1 MNFTIIKA
9 IFRRD
14 FVSYFSNPTG
24 YVFICVFVMLTA
36 LAAFW
41 PPEFFSNNLANLD
54 QLSRWMPFILLVFIP
69 AISMS
74 IWAEEKRQGTDEL
87 LLTLPAQDFDVVL
100 GKFKAAVAIYTVSL
114 LFSMFSVF
122 LVFTW
127 GLGEPD
133 GGLFLGSYLGYWFVG
148 VAMLSIGMVASFLTS
163 NLTVGFILGM
173 LFNAPLALFG
183 AADLVVK
190 NPAVAQ
196 TLRQWS
202 IAEQFAD
209 FERGVVSLRSVLY
222 FASIVAVML
231 YVSMVLI
238 SKRHWG
244 GGEDG
249 ESKGGH
255 FLVRSLSLLAVVGA
269 LNALLADRD
278 SVRVDLTSESLNSLS
293 PRTVTLVK
301 DLGADKEVPPIR
313 VDAYISPE
321 VPAEYAAQKRNLLS
335 TLDELE
341 ATSAGKIRVVK
352 HVVENFS
359 EEATLAERTYGIE
372 AKSVSVMSRGARADQ
387 EIFLGAAF
395 TCGLDKVVLP
405 FIDKGLPVEY
415 EVVRSITTVAQPK
428 RQRVGVVKTDV
439 QLNGGFSMQGS
450 TPETRLIAELK
461 KQYDVVEVDPTK
473 PIADTYDVLLAVQP
487 SSLGP
492 AEMDHFVAAVK
503 KGQPTAIFE
512 DPFPLPNFWQD
523 VVGTAQPNQPGGGGM
538 MGMFGGGGPP
548 KPKGDINQLWNLLGV
563 RMEGDEVVWQEYNPY
578 PRAEAFVDSQWL
590 FIDEGCGAAKP
601 FNPDEPIVAGL
612 RQVLFLLAGSFQ
624 PANGSKL
631 DFAQLAV
638 TGENT
643 GVISHADLQMASQSG
658 GLGLR
663 QRRTGDPYIVA
674 ARVSGELIDE
684 QELSLKALKA
694 DAAGEGKDAAD
705 AGKGEAA
712 NDDAEKDD
720 SKATEGDAKDD
731 TLPAADAVKLNVVL
745 VADIDCLADPFFA
758 IREMGDDEEAL
769 VDWNF
774 QNVAFVLNALDSL
787 AGDDRFLDV
796 RKRTRQHR
804 ILSKIEEA
812 TETAREEASKE
823 RSKFVADA
831 TQSIEAAREEF
842 TKKIAEI
849 EARTDVPAIAKR
861 QMIEQ
866 AQMRLGRS
874 RDVKIAAQEKDR
886 DRKMRQTERDLAAKV
901 RGVQDFYKLCAVVL
915 PPIPPILLAFLVFFH
930 RRESEREGVAKSR
943 LRFGRK
949 EDKQT

>member
-24 YVFICVFVMLTA
+24 YVFICVFVMLTS

-87 LLTLPAQDFDVVL
+87 LLTLPAKDFDVVL
-100 GKFKAAVAIYTVSL
+100 GKFKAAVAIYTVAL
-114 LFSMFSVF
+114 LFSAFSVF
-122 LVFTW
+122 LVFRW

-190 NPAVAQ
+190 NPALAQ

-202 IAEQFAD
+202 VTEQFAD
-209 FERGVVSLRSVLY
+209 FERGVVSLRSMLY

-231 YVSMVLI
+231 YVAMVLI

-255 FLVRSLSLLAVVGA
+255 YLVRTLSLLAVIGA
-269 LNALLADRD
+269 LNVFLSDRD
-278 SVRVDLTSESLNSLS
+278 SVRLDMTSEKLNSLS
-293 PRTVTLVK
+293 PRTLKLVK
-301 DLGADKEVPPIR
+301 DLGADKDVPPIR
-313 VDAYISPE
+313 VDAYVSPE

-335 TLDELE
+335 TLDEL
-341 ATSAGKIRVVK
+341 SAASSGKIRVVK

-372 AKSVSVMSRGARADQ
+372 ARNVSVMSRGARTDQ
-387 EIFLGAAF
+387 DIFLGAAF

-405 FIDKGLPVEY
+405 FINKGLPVEY

-428 RQRVGVVKTDV
+428 RQRIGLLKTDV
-439 QLNGGFSMQGS
+439 QLNGGFSMQGA
-450 TPETRLIAELK
+450 TPETQLIVELK
-461 KQYDVVEVDPTK
+461 KQYDVVEVDPSK
-473 PIADTYDVLLAVQP
+473 PITDTFDVLLAVQP

-503 KGQPTAIFE
+503 RGQPTAIFE
-512 DPFPLPNFWQD
+512 DPFPLPNFWEG
-523 VVGTAQPNQPGGGGM
+523 VVGTAQPNQPGGGM

-563 RMEGDEVVWQEYNPY
+563 QMQGDEVVWQDYNPY
-578 PRAEAFVDSQWL
+578 PRADTFVDSQWV

-601 FNPDEPIVAGL
+601 FNPDEPIVSGL

-624 PANGSKL
+624 PEKGSKL

-638 TGENT
+638 TGSNT
-643 GVISHADLQMASQSG
+643 GVISHADLQMQAQSG
-658 GLGLR
+658 GPSLR
-663 QRRTGDPYIVA
+663 QRRTGDPYILA

-684 QELSLKALKA
+684 DELSLKALKA
-694 DAAGEGKDAAD
+694 AAEETRDKDADAATNDEAKKDDAAS
-705 AGKGEAA
+705 
-712 NDDAEKDD
+712 AEPTKI
-720 SKATEGDAKDD
+720 
-731 TLPAADAVKLNVVL
+731 NVVL

-758 IREMGDDEEAL
+758 IREMGDDEDAL

-774 QNVAFVLNALDSL
+774 QNVAFVLNALDAL

-812 TETAREEASKE
+812 TEAAREEASKQ
-823 RSKFVADA
+823 RSEFIAEA
-831 TQSIEAAREEF
+831 TKSIEGVREEF
-842 TKKIAEI
+842 AKKIAEI

-866 AQMRLGRS
+866 AQMRLGRM
-874 RDVKIAAQEKDR
+874 RDVKIAKEEKER
-886 DRKMRQTERDLAAKV
+886 DRKVRQSERDLAANV
-901 RGVQDFYKLCAVVL
+901 RGVQDFYKLAAIVL
-915 PPIPPILLAFLVFFH
+915 PPIPPILLAFFVFFH
-930 RRESEREGVAKSR
+930 RREREREGVSKSR
-943 LRFGRK
+943 LRFGAK
-949 EDKQT
+949 EKSPS